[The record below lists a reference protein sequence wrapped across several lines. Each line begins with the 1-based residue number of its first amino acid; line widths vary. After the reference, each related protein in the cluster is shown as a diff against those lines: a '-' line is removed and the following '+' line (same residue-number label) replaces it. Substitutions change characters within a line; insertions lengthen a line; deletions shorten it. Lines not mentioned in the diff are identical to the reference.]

1 MLSFQK
7 KIFAF
12 RFRHAVL
19 AAAICCIGMGAVAQ
33 DEPTPAEILK
43 EAMQAMDA
51 GRYDD
56 AAASMYMYLGMVEES
71 KAPRVIAIAQ
81 DIRFKLATILL
92 KAEPQRLDEA
102 AAVLQEYID
111 TPLAEKPRQAM
122 KMLATCYFETEAYE
136 EAVTAVTN
144 ALWYNDNPVLEASRV
159 VKSRGDDEEV
169 EKLDKKEPE
178 PEFTQ
183 EELTMLNMTLAESYY
198 KLEKWQECINPFSY
212 VIANTPNE
220 QRKGYSIMQVIN
232 ALIKQP
238 AFDEILEWVPQLY
251 RTDARYDI
259 RVNLALMNAAA
270 ALYDAMEYDSALP
283 LYRMILPRDELITF
297 QKGKLREMRIAL
309 GLPPEEDAEITEDD
323 LLLFGGDDETAA
335 EGEDGAMEEE
345 KPKELLELEALIKA
359 LEDLPAYELDIKY
372 RQADLYKTVERYWE
386 ALKFFDIVYREDP
399 TSEVGERSIYEI
411 VDTLIEDLGDIDEAK
426 ERAFEYMG
434 KFKEGVTP
442 RMIAYM
448 LTGYYQGK
456 QQLADIKP
464 IKPYLDGMVRTND
477 ETIVKYDSE
486 LYFMQAV
493 ADLVLQNYE
502 ESARG
507 FKYVLDEFPGSHQ
520 EANATYWYGMSQMF
534 LQKYVDAFPNFET
547 YIKKFPTEQF
557 VDECWFQGGV
567 CLFGQE
573 KYKEAMERFS
583 YVIET
588 YPDSS
593 VYPEACSMRGDL
605 YGAGEV
611 YSENDY
617 LDRAIDDYERA
628 YGASVKVNQATY
640 ATFQAAEV
648 YEAEDKY
655 DDILR
660 VVERYEADW
669 GERGADV
676 AKALFWIGKTKIQQ
690 KEYEDA
696 VETYVNAI
704 VKYGGD
710 LRQDGVDSMI
720 SELVKIAN
728 IYLKDIQ
735 VETLVS
741 ELKAALAEA
750 EELTLQLRL
759 RVAVAKLEGTEIELG
774 SQLIEELP
782 NLDNASPPVLAVICD
797 ASFEKKDY
805 SRAEELLRIFIN
817 KFEDSDFMRSAYKL
831 RGYGQFAEKDYEGAL
846 ATINDAQALYGTDYD
861 VAWAQLMKAEI
872 LYEQGKLDGPEGAR
886 AANMSILTV
895 PSWRGSPVA
904 QATYQLGLVEEKAGN
919 LKKAFGFY
927 QRAYFQYKGHAGGY
941 WAAEAY
947 LASARV
953 LEKMG
958 PEYANDVRNTYRAM
972 LFDRYVNELP
982 QADVAREA
990 LGASEVAEIEA
1001 YIETGGM
1008 SNIVVEVET
1017 ETLTLEPTT
1026 ESATE
1031 TSTET
1036 PAETEEGAQ

>member
-7 KIFAF
+7 NIFSF
-12 RFRHAVL
+12 RFRRVVF
-19 AAAICCIGMGAVAQ
+19 AAAACCIGMGVLAQ
-33 DEPTPAEILK
+33 DDLTPAEVLK
-43 EAMQAMDA
+43 AATKALDA
-51 GRYDD
+51 GRYED
-56 AAASMYMYLGMVEES
+56 AAASMYTYLSMVEGSEM
-71 KAPRVIAIAQ
+71 PRVISIAQ
-81 DIRFKLATILL
+81 DTRFKLATILL
-92 KAEPQRLDEA
+92 NTDPPRLDEA

-122 KMLATCYFETEAYE
+122 KMLATCYFDTEAYE
-136 EAVTAVTN
+136 EAASAVTN
-144 ALWYNDNPVLEASRV
+144 ALYYNENPVLEAGKV
-159 VKSRGDDEEV
+159 VKSGKDEFE
-169 EKLDKKEPE
+169 ELEKKEPE

-183 EELTMLNMTLAESYY
+183 EELTTLNMMLAESYY
-198 KLEKWQECINPFSY
+198 KLQMWEESIDPFSY
-212 VIANTPNE
+212 VIAHTPNE

-232 ALIKQP
+232 ALIEIPQ
-238 AFDEILEWVPQLY
+238 FDRILEWVPQLY

-259 RVNLALMNAAA
+259 RVNLALMKAAA

-283 LYRMILPRDELITF
+283 LYRMIIPREELIEH

-309 GLPPEEDAEITEDD
+309 GFPPEEDAEITEDD
-323 LLLFGGDDETAA
+323 LLLFGGDDDGDALGGDAMQA
-335 EGEDGAMEEE
+335 EKAP
-345 KPKELLELEALIKA
+345 KKSKELLELEALIDAIK
-359 LEDLPAYELDIKY
+359 DLPPYELDIKY

-399 TSEVGERSIYEI
+399 TSDVGERSIYEI
-411 VDTLIEDLGDIDEAK
+411 VSTLIESLGDIDEA
-426 ERAFEYMG
+426 RDRGFEYMG
-434 KFKEGVTP
+434 KYKEGVTP
-442 RMIAYM
+442 RQIAYM
-448 LTGYYQGK
+448 LTGYYQSK
-456 QQLADIKP
+456 QQMADIKSL
-464 IKPYLDGMVRTND
+464 KPYLDGFVRTND
-477 ETIVKYDSE
+477 TDIVKYDTE

-502 ESARG
+502 ESAKG

-534 LQKYVDAFPNFET
+534 LQQYVEAFPSFET
-547 YIKKFPTEQF
+547 YIRKFPTEQF
-557 VDECWFQGGV
+557 VDECWFQGGI

-573 KYKEAMERFS
+573 KYKEAFDRFS

-605 YGAGEV
+605 YGAGEI
-611 YSENDY
+611 YTENDY
-617 LDRAIDDYERA
+617 LERALADYNRA
-628 YGASVKVNQATY
+628 YGAATQINQATY
-640 ATFQAAEV
+640 ATFQAAEI

-660 VVERYEADW
+660 VVERYESDW
-669 GERGADV
+669 GGRGADV

-690 KEYEDA
+690 KQYMEA
-696 VETYVNAI
+696 VDTYVDAI

-710 LRQDGVDSMI
+710 LRQDGVDAMI

-728 IYLKDIQ
+728 IYLEEIQ
-735 VETLVS
+735 VDTLVTDLES
-741 ELKAALAEA
+741 ALLQAES
-750 EELTLQLRL
+750 LTLQLRL
-759 RVAVAKLEGTEIELG
+759 RVTLAKLNDTELELG
-774 SQLIEELP
+774 TQLIEELP

-846 ATINDAQALYGTDYD
+846 ATINDAQSLYGTDYD
-861 VAWAQLMKAEI
+861 VAWAQLMKAQI

-895 PSWRGSPVA
+895 PTWRGTPVA

-919 LKKAFGFY
+919 LKAAFGWF

-972 LFDRYVNELP
+972 LFDRYVNKLP
-982 QADVAREA
+982 QAEVARKA
-990 LGASEVAEIEA
+990 LGAAEVGEIEA
-1001 YIETGGM
+1001 YIQTGGM

-1017 ETLTLEPTT
+1017 ETLTLEPIT
-1026 ESATE
+1026 ESEEE

-1036 PAETEEGAQ
+1036 PDETEEDA